1 MRQMFLSSSFSFS
14 LSLFHTPFFSQM
26 MSIQNSART
35 REICVNDF
43 ECESDNENRGSG
55 RQHHLHTPL
64 QQQQAPKHKTAD
76 QSVTTSII
84 VSRAGSPILP
94 DQDLLKK
101 IEKLEQEES
110 RNGHYE
116 LVCIGKAPS
125 EPNLKLNT
133 TKKTTS
139 KDCKQC
145 RDESNDLRHPPQTT
159 SLTNINANNNETT
172 TAATTTTSHANGN
185 QSSSNNFYFLRS
197 RTQTK
202 SLSTRISSLK
212 RESKTTRTL
221 SIVMFV
227 FIGRTSLFCSG
238 KYKKSN
244 FLSIFRLLAAIFRS
258 VFAGMPKSQK
268 ERMNFLQFNLFPL
281 SLSLFFH
288 GRFCVFRFHFIPI

>member
-1 MRQMFLSSSFSFS
+1 MFKSSFSF
-14 LSLFHTPFFSQM
+14 FRMPFFSRM

-43 ECESDNENRGSG
+43 ECESDNETRGSG
-55 RQHHLHTPL
+55 RQHHLHTP
-64 QQQQAPKHKTAD
+64 QQQQPLQHSKTAE

-116 LVCIGKAPS
+116 LVCVGKTPS
-125 EPNLKLNT
+125 EPNLKLNIA
-133 TKKTTS
+133 KKTT

-145 RDESNDLRHPPQTT
+145 REESNDLRHPPQTS
-159 SLTNINANNNETT
+159 SLTNINTNNNE
-172 TAATTTTSHANGN
+172 TTTSHANGN
-185 QSSSNNFYFLRS
+185 QTTSNNFYFLRS

-227 FIGRTSLFCSG
+227 FIGNARA
-238 KYKKSN
+238 
-244 FLSIFRLLAAIFRS
+244 SI
-258 VFAGMPKSQK
+258 
-268 ERMNFLQFNLFPL
+268 
-281 SLSLFFH
+281 
-288 GRFCVFRFHFIPI
+288 CD